1 VFANARAKVRSRSVI
16 ASTASLEPDLINS
29 KGLPSA
35 YRYLYSALD
44 TFNLGFAV
52 LDTRCRF
59 VNVNEALAQMNNW
72 PQQAHPGKKL
82 HEVLGPLAS
91 KLEPLFDRVFST
103 GLPFENVQLSGRLPK
118 RRDIGRWTEYFFPIK
133 DRRSRVIQVGVF
145 VMELIPALQ
154 LQSAL
159 HSVLSPAN
167 GELQNDNYYAAHP
180 GVAHQPEVAISDT
193 SGVVLSVRQR
203 EVLRLMALGK
213 SNREI
218 SSILAI
224 SVKTVETHRSRIT
237 LKLRAPSLAHLI
249 RYAIRHRI
257 IDA

>member
-1 VFANARAKVRSRSVI
+1 MRSRSVI

-35 YRYLYSALD
+35 YQYLYSALD
-44 TFNLGFAV
+44 TFNVGFAV

-59 VNVNEALAQMNNW
+59 VNVNEALAQMNHW
-72 PQQAHPGKKL
+72 PQQAHSGKKL

-103 GLPFENVQLSGRLPK
+103 GQPFENIQLSGRLPK
-118 RRDIGRWTEYFFPIK
+118 RRDIGRWTECFFPIR
-133 DRRSRVIQVGVF
+133 DRRSRVIQVGAL
-145 VMELIPALQ
+145 VMELKPALE

-159 HSVLSPAN
+159 DSVLSFTN
-167 GELQNDNYYAAHP
+167 GESQNENDCAAHS
-180 GVAHQPEVAISDT
+180 GMAHKSEVAISDA
-193 SGVVLSVRQR
+193 SGVVLSVRER

-213 SNREI
+213 SGREI

-224 SVKTVETHRSRIT
+224 SVKTVEAHRSRIS